1 MIRSP
6 ARGRNASNS
15 AASKWRLRE
24 MVTIDLFENSDPA
37 LLRQHRNTA
46 SKHGGGRFSRYMLMH
61 LALSGVSLKKRW
73 S

>member
-24 MVTIDLFENSDPA
+24 MVTIDLFENSAPA

-46 SKHGGGRFSRYMLMH
+46 SKHSIETRLRPI
-61 LALSGVSLKKRW
+61 
-73 S
+73 